1 MEILS
6 YLILPSQK
14 VILSITQYNFTILQ
28 HPNFYFPI
36 LLIKIIF
43 LHNKIIYPT
52 ITIIYNTTHYLLSLS
67 LSFCSRTTITT
78 TTAVHTLDTTT
89 TPPYNLPST
98 PKKKKKNHSNPRSNP
113 RCCIYCPSR
122 CTTRPT
128 LLHPLTTPL
137 PTKVTPIEI
146 NPPPPTNPKPTPT
159 QITTH
164 LTHSTH
170 ATQH

>member
-1 MEILS
+1 MRKEITYLENLQLEILS

-98 PKKKKKNHSNPRSNP
+98 PKKKKKKTTATHGQTHAVASTAQVVAPPDP
-113 RCCIYCPSR
+113 RCCI
-122 CTTRPT
+122 
-128 LLHPLTTPL
+128 H
-137 PTKVTPIEI
+137 
-146 NPPPPTNPKPTPT
+146 
-159 QITTH
+159 
-164 LTHSTH
+164 
-170 ATQH
+170 